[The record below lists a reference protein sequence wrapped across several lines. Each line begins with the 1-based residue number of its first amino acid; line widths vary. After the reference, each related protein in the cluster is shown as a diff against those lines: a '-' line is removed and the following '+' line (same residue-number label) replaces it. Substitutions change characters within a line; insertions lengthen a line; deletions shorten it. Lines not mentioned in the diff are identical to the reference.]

1 MSRTLL
7 YHHFPDEN
15 DCGPPTVLNGK
26 YNQDPMGWYEE
37 GDVIRVTCDP
47 GREHQNR
54 VATAKC
60 INGTWSSIP
69 VCVSKCAACHD
80 RPPGRLIQ
88 VSEPSAC
95 SQKVQRRAYSPP
107 RSLMAWSPTGR
118 TETCSKWIQVS
129 STSVKTDTLSR
140 ERPVETKS
148 SAYLETGPK
157 SRNAVS
163 KIWKEINSKSI

>member
-1 MSRTLL
+1 MSTTPHYR
-7 YHHFPDEN
+7 HFPDEN
-15 DCGPPTVLNGK
+15 DCVPPTIPNGK
-26 YNQDPMGWYEE
+26 YNKDPMGWYEE

-47 GREHQNR
+47 GRELLNR

-69 VCVSKCAACHD
+69 VCVSKCAACHK
-80 RPPGRLIQ
+80 RPPGRLVQ

-107 RSLMAWSPTGR
+107 RSLMALSLRGR
-118 TETCSKWIQVS
+118 TETCLKWIQVS

-157 SRNAVS
+157 SQNAVS
-163 KIWKEINSKSI
+163 KI

>member
-1 MSRTLL
+1 MSTTPH

-15 DCGPPTVLNGK
+15 DCGPPTILNGI
-26 YNQDPMGWYEE
+26 YNKDPTGWYEE

-47 GREHQNR
+47 GREHLNR

-69 VCVSKCAACHD
+69 VCVSKCAACHKC
-80 RPPGRLIQ
+80 PPGGLVQ
-88 VSEPSAC
+88 VSEPAC
-95 SQKVQRRAYSPP
+95 SQEVQRRAYSPP
-107 RSLMAWSPTGR
+107 RSLMALSLASR
-118 TETCSKWIQVS
+118 TKTCLRWIQVS

-148 SAYLETGPK
+148 SASPETGPK
-157 SRNAVS
+157 SQNAVS
-163 KIWKEINSKSI
+163 GIRKEINYRSI